1 LGPDVSF
8 RGEAEV
14 GRTTETAAS
23 VENDPKRASVSR
35 CNKTAGRT
43 SSAMAGS
50 VLEICAP
57 SAFAVFWIDDEFGF
71 CGLPDWNIDRPFAFQ
86 DIARKP

>member
-1 LGPDVSF
+1 MAVF
-8 RGEAEV
+8 
-14 GRTTETAAS
+14 AAS

-35 CNKTAGRT
+35 YNKTAGRT
-43 SSAMAGS
+43 SSALAGS

-71 CGLPDWNIDRPFAFQ
+71 CGLPDWNNDRLFAFQ
-86 DIARKP
+86 DIARTP